1 MAFFNKGT
9 QLPVS
14 QQQSSFDP
22 NQLSKEEIQ
31 FLMDLIRRS
40 SFQGES
46 LEGLYNLVLKLQN
59 QYVSLED
66 TK

>member
-1 MAFFNKGT
+1 MSLIDKVFNK
-9 QLPVS
+9 QVDL
-14 QQQSSFDP
+14 
-22 NQLSKEEIQ
+22 NQLTKEEIQ

-59 QYVSLED
+59 QYISLD
-66 TK
+66 KQ